1 MTDNNTAL
9 KKAGLKVTLPRLK
22 ILEVLQEPDNHHVS
36 AEDLYKRLID
46 MGEEIGL
53 ATVYR
58 VLNQFDDAGIVT
70 RHNFEGGKSVFELT
84 QQHHHDHLICLDC
97 GKVIE
102 FSDDSIEARQREIA
116 AKHGIR
122 LTNHSLYLYGHC
134 AEGDCRE
141 DEHAH
146 EGQISQPEREKP
158 TCGLAFLYAG
168 NKKSESYSSHLF
180 VITANFL
187 PDLIT
192 IGFYRLVITGLRC
205 AQTLLIIQYAYT
217 FLVGKMLMLF
227 LFLQHV

>member
-9 KKAGLKVTLPRLK
+9 KKAGPLVTLSSFK
-22 ILEVLQEPDNHHVS
+22 TSGSSEPDNHHVS

-58 VLNQFDDAGIVT
+58 VLNQFDDAGGIVT

-84 QQHHHDHLICLDC
+84 QQHHHDHLIRLDC

-102 FSDDSIEARQREIA
+102 FSDDSIEARQREIV

-122 LTNHSLYLYGHC
+122 LTNQSLSLVT

-146 EGQISQPEREKP
+146 EGK
-158 TCGLAFLYAG
+158 
-168 NKKSESYSSHLF
+168 
-180 VITANFL
+180 
-187 PDLIT
+187 
-192 IGFYRLVITGLRC
+192 
-205 AQTLLIIQYAYT
+205 
-217 FLVGKMLMLF
+217 
-227 LFLQHV
+227 